1 MKVYDWPEGWTE
13 YGEVQPEFTGVIEW
27 SVGSPDLSG
36 IEIMLT
42 QGLGHPV
49 YAKVTV
55 WTFGTGTP
63 FYVADPASLLHL
75 LPQFIEGQKF
85 LHSNKWSPPI

>member
-1 MKVYDWPEGWTE
+1 
-13 YGEVQPEFTGVIEW
+13 
-27 SVGSPDLSG
+27 
-36 IEIMLT
+36 MLT

-85 LHSNKWSPPI
+85 LHSNKWSPPV